1 MSQSFPTDP
10 QGNEFL
16 PRYSFTKSNAP
27 KTRVVSFGDGFEQ
40 RITFGINQ
48 NPKTFNL
55 TFNVNETDSDTIE
68 NFLDDRAVDGA
79 SFTYTIPGESSMSFV
94 CLQWSKQI
102 PYLNRSTITA
112 TFRQVFEP

>member
-1 MSQSFPTDP
+1 MSQSFPTDS
-10 QGNEFL
+10 QGNDFV
-16 PRYSFTKSNAP
+16 PKYSFTKTNAP

-55 TFNVNETDSDTIE
+55 TFDVSKTDSDTIE
-68 NFLDDRAVDGA
+68 TFLDLRAVDGA
-79 SFTYTIPGESSMSFV
+79 SFTYTVPGESSMSFV
-94 CLQWSKQI
+94 CLQWNKQI

>member
-1 MSQSFPTDP
+1 MSQSFPTNP

-16 PRYSFTKSNAP
+16 PKYSFTKSNAP
-27 KTRVVSFGDGFEQ
+27 KTRVVAFGDGFEQ
-40 RITFGINQ
+40 RVSFGINQ

-55 TFNVNETDSDTIE
+55 TFDVNETDSDTIE
-68 NFLDDRAVDGA
+68 TFLDLRAVDGA

-94 CLQWSKQI
+94 CLQWRKQI
-102 PYLNRSTITA
+102 PYLNRSIITA

>member
-1 MSQSFPTDP
+1 MAAFPTDS
-10 QGNEFL
+10 QGNQFS
-16 PRYSFTKSNAP
+16 PKYSFSKTNAP

-55 TFNVNETDSDTIE
+55 TFDVNETDSDTIE
-68 NFLDDRAVDGA
+68 TFLDARGVDGA
-79 SFTYTIPGESSMSFV
+79 SFTYTVPGESSRSFV
-94 CLQWSKQI
+94 CLEWRKKI